1 MCSQSWQHFPFC
13 FFYPGILPLGDCLL
27 KHLPIGTAESQ
38 TCQRAGAGGAAH
50 ATPGGR
56 RPAFRSAHPTE
67 KQEFRGPG
75 EELWQPGGMQAGT
88 ERARLGTG
96 PGKTQQGRALPK
108 KRRGAALPGLWASAR
123 RGPQEQPRG
132 TRPATHSGVASAPC
146 SPSAAHLRCR
156 PGLKLHQKQTR
167 PQTARLEREFKH
179 KGQENGNRLSV
190 LFQGGPRTVFHTR
203 SRLWRGV
210 RKAGPAG
217 AVGRH
222 GEGSPRHSAAAVGV
236 LAPPTS
242 AVSRLQQLAGEG
254 FQKGAHPGG
263 LRPPFLLGTAG
274 PP

>member
-1 MCSQSWQHFPFC
+1 MPESRCRRGCPRHSWRQETR
-13 FFYPGILPLGDCLL
+13 PLGLHTQRKSRSSEALERNC
-27 KHLPIGTAESQ
+27 GSQ
-38 TCQRAGAGGAAH
+38 EGCRLEQRELGWGQAPGRHSREEPCQRNGGA
-50 ATPGGR
+50 R
-56 RPAFRSAHPTE
+56 LSPASGPAPAEALRSS
-67 KQEFRGPG
+67 
-75 EELWQPGGMQAGT
+75 
-88 ERARLGTG
+88 
-96 PGKTQQGRALPK
+96 
-108 KRRGAALPGLWASAR
+108 RGA
-123 RGPQEQPRG
+123 RGQRL
-132 TRPATHSGVASAPC
+132 TAGVASAPC

-217 AVGRH
+217 AAGRH
-222 GEGSPRHSAAAVGV
+222 REGSPRHSAAAVGV

-254 FQKGAHPGG
+254 FQKGARPGG

-274 PP
+274 LP